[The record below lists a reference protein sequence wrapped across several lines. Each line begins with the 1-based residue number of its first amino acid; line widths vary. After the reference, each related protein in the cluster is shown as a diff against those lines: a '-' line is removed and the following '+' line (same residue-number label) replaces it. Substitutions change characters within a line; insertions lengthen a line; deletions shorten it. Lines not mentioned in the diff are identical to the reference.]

1 MKILFIGPLLP
12 GSTTLQRCDALSELG
27 HEVTRLDSSNPVF
40 SIFKKIINKLFY
52 ILNIHYDW
60 TNVNKKLKSI
70 LNNKE
75 IDLVW
80 IEKGLKIKPSSIMK
94 FKNYKNLK
102 FISYSCDDMMI
113 KQNQSKYD
121 SKDTTKLEQQA
132 LQPIITGLKNQLLIV
147 KQLVNA
153 QYKHKINS

>member
-12 GSTTLQRCDALSELG
+12 GSTTLQRCDALSDLG

-52 ILNIHYDW
+52 ILNTHYDW

-80 IEKGLKIKPSSIMK
+80 IEKGLKIKPSSI
-94 FKNYKNLK
+94 NE
-102 FISYSCDDMMI
+102 I
-113 KQNQSKYD
+113 
-121 SKDTTKLEQQA
+121 
-132 LQPIITGLKNQLLIV
+132 
-147 KQLVNA
+147 
-153 QYKHKINS
+153 